1 MWDTS
6 KNVQIATKKIAAV
19 DTKHPTVFNNSN
31 DAMDNKYCY
40 YAASNEEHRWLR
52 NNSQKITQK

>member
-40 YAASNEEHRWLR
+40 YAASNEEHR
-52 NNSQKITQK
+52 